1 MTRAGAEA
9 SDGSDIG
16 SVNEVRV
23 TMLGAVRPRP
33 LSQIKTLTNKIM
45 IKRKEAAERLQVVY
59 NTLEVRK
66 LKYATIYKKIFKQGD
81 CWRLIGYAHDYTV

>member
-1 MTRAGAEA
+1 
-9 SDGSDIG
+9 
-16 SVNEVRV
+16 
-23 TMLGAVRPRP
+23 
-33 LSQIKTLTNKIM
+33 M

-59 NTLEVRK
+59 NTFEVRK

>member
-1 MTRAGAEA
+1 MVPIAVPWGSGRIEA
-9 SDGSDIG
+9 F
-16 SVNEVRV
+16 
-23 TMLGAVRPRP
+23 PR
-33 LSQIKTLTNKIM
+33 LEQLTNKIM

-66 LKYATIYKKIFKQGD
+66 LKYATIYRRIFKQGD

>member
-1 MTRAGAEA
+1 MRYEL
-9 SDGSDIG
+9 
-16 SVNEVRV
+16 
-23 TMLGAVRPRP
+23 TMLVAVRLRP
-33 LSQIKTLTNKIM
+33 LSLFRKTLTNKIM

-81 CWRLIGYAHDYTV
+81 CWRLFGYAHDYTV

>member
-1 MTRAGAEA
+1 
-9 SDGSDIG
+9 
-16 SVNEVRV
+16 
-23 TMLGAVRPRP
+23 
-33 LSQIKTLTNKIM
+33 M

-81 CWRLIGYAHDYTV
+81 CWRLFGYAHDYTV

>member
-1 MTRAGAEA
+1 MRYELT
-9 SDGSDIG
+9 IL
-16 SVNEVRV
+16 V
-23 TMLGAVRPRP
+23 AVRLRP
-33 LSQIKTLTNKIM
+33 LSQIRKTLTNKIM

-66 LKYATIYKKIFKQGD
+66 LKYATIYRRIFKQGD

>member
-1 MTRAGAEA
+1 MRYEL
-9 SDGSDIG
+9 
-16 SVNEVRV
+16 
-23 TMLGAVRPRP
+23 TMLGAVRLRP
-33 LSQIKTLTNKIM
+33 LSLFRKTLTNKIM

-81 CWRLIGYAHDYTV
+81 CWRLFGYAHDYTV